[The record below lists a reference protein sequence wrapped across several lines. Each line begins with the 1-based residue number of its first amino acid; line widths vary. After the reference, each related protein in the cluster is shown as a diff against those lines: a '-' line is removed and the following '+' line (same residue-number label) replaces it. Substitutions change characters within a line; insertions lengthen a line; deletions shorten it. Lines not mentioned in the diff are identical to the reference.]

1 MGFML
6 RRRIGLVLL
15 AFPLAVLAQDPVAV
29 RVMRSQPV
37 GAHHNLELPGNVVPY
52 EKASLFAQVTGYLE
66 DVRVNIGDRVHEN
79 QVLAKLTIPEMEP
92 ELKLA
97 QAEVAAARA
106 RVHEAEANH
115 ALAKVT
121 SRRFMSLR
129 EAEPGAVTS
138 QDLDVTA
145 AKEKLAAA
153 HLEIAHADLE
163 VAEARVVRLTA
174 LMQYATIRAPFEG
187 VVTARFAD
195 SGALAV
201 ANDTDSRPILE
212 VARTDRLRLQID
224 IPEAYVPYIEE
235 GRKVEFAIDIY
246 PGRNFESVISRVSG
260 VLAADTRSMRA
271 EIDLD
276 GGEGHIRPGMYATVS
291 LSLAEMPLLRAFP
304 ADALRTI
311 AGRTVIFVARD
322 GRAVGIPVAILMDD
336 GEQVVVAGDFYPD
349 MAVIVS
355 GPVRLEP
362 GQPVVIEGRP

>member
-6 RRRIGLVLL
+6 RRRSGLALL
-15 AFPLAVLAQDPVAV
+15 AFPLAALAQDPVAV
-29 RVMRSQPV
+29 RVIRPQPV
-37 GAHHNLELPGNVVPY
+37 AAHHNLELPGNVVPY
-52 EKASLFAQVTGYLE
+52 EKASLFAKVTGYLE
-66 DVRVNIGDRVHEN
+66 EVRVDIGDRVHEN
-79 QVLAKLTIPEMEP
+79 QILARLTIPEMEP
-92 ELKLA
+92 ELKLT

-106 RVHEAEANH
+106 RVHEAEADH
-115 ALAKVT
+115 ALAEVT
-121 SRRFMSLR
+121 SKRYMSLR
-129 EAEPGAVTS
+129 QAEPGAVTS
-138 QDLDVTA
+138 QELDVTA

-153 HLEIAHADLE
+153 HLEIARADLE
-163 VAEARVVRLTA
+163 VAEARVARLTA
-174 LMQYATIRAPFEG
+174 LMKYATIRAPFEG

-195 SGALAV
+195 SGTLAV

-224 IPEAYVPYIEE
+224 IPEAYVPYVEK
-235 GRKVEFAIDIY
+235 GRKVEFVIDIY
-246 PGRNFESVISRVSG
+246 PGRIFESVISRVSG

-304 ADALRTI
+304 ADALRTL

-322 GRAVGIPVAILMDD
+322 GRVVGIPVAILMDD
-336 GEQVVVAGDFYPD
+336 GDQVVVAGEFEPD
-349 MAVIVS
+349 TAVIVI
-355 GPVRLEP
+355 GPAWLEP